1 MEEFNKYIKT
11 LTKEEQTLLKDFFTS
26 FDEHCLLNKK
36 NKEKLRDDF
45 EKAILYYHKK
55 GTNLKK
61 TLSYLDTK
69 NLGGFYARP
78 PVLWF
83 PLDDAAKI
91 YPLSMAHDRMA
102 IFRLSVYLKEN
113 IVPEIL
119 KMSLKFSI
127 KRFDSFSKTKILD
140 GFKS

>member
-11 LTKEEQTLLKDFFTS
+11 LTKEEQTLLKDFFIS

-55 GTNLKK
+55 GINLKK

-69 NLGGFYARP
+69 N
-78 PVLWF
+78 
-83 PLDDAAKI
+83 
-91 YPLSMAHDRMA
+91 
-102 IFRLSVYLKEN
+102 
-113 IVPEIL
+113 
-119 KMSLKFSI
+119 
-127 KRFDSFSKTKILD
+127 
-140 GFKS
+140 

>member
-55 GTNLKK
+55 GSNLKK
-61 TLSYLDTK
+61 NVIL
-69 NLGGFYARP
+69 
-78 PVLWF
+78 
-83 PLDDAAKI
+83 
-91 YPLSMAHDRMA
+91 
-102 IFRLSVYLKEN
+102 FRYKKLRWLLRKTSC
-113 IVPEIL
+113 IVV
-119 KMSLKFSI
+119 
-127 KRFDSFSKTKILD
+127 SFR
-140 GFKS
+140 

>member
-45 EKAILYYHKK
+45 EKAILYYYKK

-61 TLSYLDTK
+61 CYL
-69 NLGGFYARP
+69 
-78 PVLWF
+78 
-83 PLDDAAKI
+83 I
-91 YPLSMAHDRMA
+91 
-102 IFRLSVYLKEN
+102 
-113 IVPEIL
+113 
-119 KMSLKFSI
+119 
-127 KRFDSFSKTKILD
+127 
-140 GFKS
+140 